1 MPHDVTQ
8 ILNDP
13 AYQRLVATRKRLSVL
28 LSGVMLVAYVAFI
41 LAIAF
46 KPAALGTPI
55 AVGSPITV
63 GLPIGI
69 GLILL
74 AFGLTGVYVRLS
86 NTLFDKLTDD
96 VRRNLK
102 SK

>member
-1 MPHDVTQ
+1 MSHDIAK

-13 AYQRLVATRKRLSVL
+13 AYQRLVATRRRLSVL

-46 KPAALGTPI
+46 KPAVLGTPI
-55 AVGSPITV
+55 AVGSPITI
-63 GLPIGI
+63 GLPIGV

-74 AFGLTGVYVRLS
+74 AFVLTAVYVRLS
-86 NTLFDKLTDD
+86 NNVFDKLTDD
-96 VRRNLK
+96 VRRSLK
-102 SK
+102 